1 MEGETRVKRPMMM
14 PPSTSERTMRPE
26 TRVRGR
32 RAVTRDDDA
41 DAIAVVNEPGWS
53 PNDVARV
60 SRGIRA
66 SRHRPAAAFR
76 RVSAPFLLRLVNPR
90 KKTRGPHRGPA
101 SRPARD
107 DVGRAPCARG

>member
-1 MEGETRVKRPMMM
+1 MGSWMEGETRVKRPMMM

-76 RVSAPFLLRLVNPR
+76 RVSAPFLACGL
-90 KKTRGPHRGPA
+90 
-101 SRPARD
+101 
-107 DVGRAPCARG
+107 